1 MSNYSTAITRNANDA
16 SKLLKAIANP
26 NRLMILCQLKI
37 LGERS
42 VNQLLENLTISQ
54 PALSQH
60 LAVMKEEQ
68 LISSRKVGT
77 SIYYS
82 ITDEI
87 VSNVLDALDTRFCQI
102 EGKQTSGQACAN
114 HD

>member
-1 MSNYSTAITRNANDA
+1 MNNYSTVITRNAQDA

-42 VNQLLENLTISQ
+42 VNQLLENLAISQ

-60 LAVMKEEQ
+60 LAVMKEEK
-68 LISSRKVGT
+68 LITSKKLGT

-82 ITDEI
+82 ISDEI
-87 VSNVLDALDTRFCQI
+87 VANVLDALDARFCQI
-102 EGKQTSGQACAN
+102 EADRTP
-114 HD
+114 

>member
-1 MSNYSTAITRNANDA
+1 MSQQYSTAITRNADDA

-42 VNQLLENLTISQ
+42 VNQLLENLSISQ

-60 LAVMKEEQ
+60 LALMREEK
-68 LISSRKVGT
+68 LIVSRKRGT

-82 ITDEI
+82 IDDEI
-87 VSNVLDALDTRFCQI
+87 VRNVLEALDQRFCQI
-102 EGKQTSGQACAN
+102 EEN
-114 HD
+114 RL

>member
-1 MSNYSTAITRNANDA
+1 MPYSTAITRNAEDA

-26 NRLMILCQLKI
+26 NRLMILCQLKM
-37 LGERS
+37 LGERN

-60 LAVMKEEQ
+60 LAVMKEEG
-68 LISSRKVGT
+68 LIVCRKAGT
-77 SIYYS
+77 SIFYS

-87 VSNVLDALDTRFCQI
+87 VSNVLDALDARFCQI
-102 EGKQTSGQACAN
+102 EDDNTKPSECSS
-114 HD
+114 

>member
-1 MSNYSTAITRNANDA
+1 MPEYSTVITRNAKEA
-16 SKLLKAIANP
+16 SQLLKAIANP

-42 VNQLLENLTISQ
+42 VNQLLENLSISQ

-60 LAVMKEEQ
+60 LALMKEEE
-68 LISSRKVGT
+68 LITSNRRGT

-82 ITDEI
+82 ISDEI
-87 VSNVLDALDTRFCQI
+87 VKNVLEALDEKFCQM
-102 EGKQTSGQACAN
+102 EENKRSQ
-114 HD
+114 

>member
-1 MSNYSTAITRNANDA
+1 MSKYSTAITRNAENA

-37 LGERS
+37 LGERN
-42 VNQLLENLTISQ
+42 VNQLLENLSISQ

-60 LAVMKEEQ
+60 LAVMKEEE
-68 LISSRKVGT
+68 LISSRKLGT

-82 ITDEI
+82 ISDDI
-87 VSNVLDALDTRFCQI
+87 VRNVLEALDARFCDI
-102 EGKQTSGQACAN
+102 ETNGTQK
-114 HD
+114 

>member
-1 MSNYSTAITRNANDA
+1 MNNYSTAITRNADDA

-37 LGERS
+37 LGERN
-42 VNQLLENLTISQ
+42 VNQLRQNLSISQ

-60 LAVMKEEQ
+60 LAVMKEEN
-68 LISSRKVGT
+68 LIESRRLGT

-82 ITDEI
+82 ICDDI
-87 VSNVLDALDTRFCQI
+87 VSNVLEALDTRFCQI
-102 EGKQTSGQACAN
+102 ETNGRVKKSENA
-114 HD
+114 